1 MTLQPP
7 SVIHTPP
14 ELKRTLSR
22 EHRRAALLHRAPW
35 MEALL
40 DRALRGDRLDPAL
53 GLQLDRILEQFEELP
68 DYALSAISTLLRDE
82 ERAAKPVIH
91 EREELGEST
100 STEHLLDRREALQR
114 DPAFALAV
122 HCVQARLGPKLT
134 AIAANPLLARVPEE
148 AWFGLLYAGARAGG
162 PLLTPAVS
170 VLLVLRVSSPN
181 HWLLPQTARA
191 AALRLF
197 SAKASDLRAE
207 RIVARICAA
216 LPAAWAIDARSASE
230 FVAAA
235 GQLRQG
241 LADSISLCARLANSA
256 RARTGGLAA
265 LEQIGTDFASPAEV
279 AEVRAVAL
287 MPARARDFAP
297 LLNVL

>member
-1 MTLQPP
+1 MTSQPP
-7 SVIHTPP
+7 SVSRTPP

-22 EHRRAALLHRAPW
+22 EHRRAALLERAPW
-35 MEALL
+35 LEPLL

-53 GLQLDRILEQFEELP
+53 GLQLERILEQFEELP
-68 DYALSAISTLLRDE
+68 DYALSAIATLLRDE
-82 ERAAKPVIH
+82 ERAPKPVLP
-91 EREELGEST
+91 EREERSESS
-100 STEHLLDRREALQR
+100 STEGLLDRRQALQR

-122 HCVQARLGPKLT
+122 HCVGARLGPALA
-134 AIAANPLLARVPEE
+134 AIAANPLLARVPED
-148 AWFGLLYAGARAGG
+148 AWLGLLHAGARAGG
-162 PLLTPAVS
+162 PLLTPSVS

-181 HWLLPQTARA
+181 HCLLPQAARA

-197 SAKASDLRAE
+197 GAKASDLRAE
-207 RIVARICAA
+207 RIVARLCAD
-216 LPAAWAIDARSASE
+216 LPASWAIDARAAIE

-265 LEQIGTDFASPAEV
+265 LEQLGTESASPAEL
-279 AEVRAVAL
+279 AEVRATAL
-287 MPARARDFAP
+287 APARAKDFAS
-297 LLNVL
+297 LLHVL

>member
-1 MTLQPP
+1 MSLQPP
-7 SVIHTPP
+7 LVSHTPP
-14 ELKRTLSR
+14 ELKRMLSR
-22 EHRRAALLHRAPW
+22 EHRRAALLQRAPW
-35 MEALL
+35 LEPLL

-68 DYALSAISTLLRDE
+68 DYALSAIATLLRDE
-82 ERAAKPVIH
+82 ERAPKPMIL
-91 EREELGEST
+91 EPEEPTEST
-100 STEHLLDRREALQR
+100 SIEGLLDRRQALQR

-122 HCVQARLGPKLT
+122 HCASARLGPRL
-134 AIAANPLLARVPEE
+134 AVIAANPLLARVPDE
-148 AWFGLLYAGARAGG
+148 AWFGLLHAGARAEG

-197 SAKASDLRAE
+197 GAKASDLRAE
-207 RIVARICAA
+207 RIVARLCAD
-216 LPAAWAIDARSASE
+216 LPAAWAIDARSAGE

-265 LEQIGTDFASPAEV
+265 LEQIGTDFASPAEL
-279 AEVRAVAL
+279 AEVRAIAL